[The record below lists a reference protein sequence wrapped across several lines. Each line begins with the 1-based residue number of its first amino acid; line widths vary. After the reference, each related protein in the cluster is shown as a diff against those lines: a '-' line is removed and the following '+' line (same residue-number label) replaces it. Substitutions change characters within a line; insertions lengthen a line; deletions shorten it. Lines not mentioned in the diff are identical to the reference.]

1 MKVVVLGG
9 GSTGEHFVGAL
20 RRFDDEAQITIVE
33 SRLVGGECSYFACMP
48 TKTMLRATEL
58 GSSLDRAPGLH
69 GERPEPDGVW
79 SWRDWM
85 TNDWDD
91 AGQLHYLE
99 EWRCRLVR
107 GEGRVAR
114 PGVVEVDGQELAY
127 DRLVLATGS
136 RPAIPP
142 IDGLD
147 SVDYWTN
154 REATRTHKVPQSLAV
169 MGGGPV
175 GTELAQFF
183 SRMGSRVTVVERGE
197 RLLGRFHPD
206 AGELLAELFRE
217 EGIGVR
223 IGVGI
228 ERAERWAGSVAGEA
242 GDARRKTAAPPAP
255 PGIRLHLS
263 DGSTLET
270 ERLLIATGRRPNVER
285 LGLDELGVKISGRGV
300 EVDERLRAADDVWA
314 IGDVTGI
321 AQFTHV
327 GKYQARV
334 AAADMTRRRAKA
346 DYRAIPAGIF
356 TDPEVAAVGR
366 SDGEDLV
373 STRIELGK
381 LPRLSTYEKPAR
393 DGFVRVFA
401 DPRQGVLVGAV
412 CVGPQAAEWLGQF
425 TLAIRAAVPIET
437 LLDTIQPY
445 PTFSE
450 GVFYALQELQGQL
463 S

>member
-1 MKVVVLGG
+1 VKVVVLGG

-20 RRFDDEAQITIVE
+20 RRFDDEAQITLVE

-48 TKTMLRATEL
+48 TKTMLRTTEL
-58 GSSLDRAPGLH
+58 GSSLERAPGLH

-85 TNDWDD
+85 TSDWDD
-91 AGQLHYLE
+91 SGQLHYLQD
-99 EWRCRLVR
+99 WNCRLVR

-114 PGVVEVDGQELAY
+114 PGVVEIEGRELPY

-147 SVDYWTN
+147 SVEYWTN
-154 REATRTHKVPQSLAV
+154 RDATRTHKVPQSLVV

-175 GTELAQFF
+175 GAELAQFF
-183 SRMGSRVTVVERGE
+183 SRMGSQVTVIERGE
-197 RLLGRFHPD
+197 RLLGRVHRD

-217 EGIGVR
+217 EGIDVR
-223 IGVGI
+223 IGVGL
-228 ERAERWAGSVAGEA
+228 ERVE
-242 GDARRKTAAPPAP
+242 
-255 PGIRLHLS
+255 PGLRLHLS
-263 DGSTLET
+263 DGTTVEA
-270 ERLLIATGRRPNVER
+270 ERLLVATGRRPNVER
-285 LGLDELGVKISGRGV
+285 LGLEELGLTISGRGV

-314 IGDVTGI
+314 IGDVTGV

-334 AAADMTRRRAKA
+334 AAADMAGQHAKA

-356 TDPEVAAVGR
+356 TDPEVATTGR
-366 SDGEDLV
+366 TDGDDLV
-373 STRIELGK
+373 SARIELSSV
-381 LPRLSTYEKPAR
+381 PRLSTYEKPAR

-401 DPRQGVLVGAV
+401 DPRQRVLVGAV
-412 CVGPQAAEWLGQF
+412 CVGPQAAEWLGQL
-425 TLAIRAAVPIET
+425 TLAIRAAVPLET
-437 LLDTIQPY
+437 LLDTIQPH

-450 GVFYALQELQGQL
+450 GVFSALQELEAEL

>member
-1 MKVVVLGG
+1 LKVVVLGG

-20 RRFDDEAQITIVE
+20 RRFDDEAQITLVE

-58 GSSLDRAPGLH
+58 GSSLDRAPGLR

-91 AGQLHYLE
+91 SGQLHYLE
-99 EWRCRLVR
+99 DWNCRLVR

-114 PGVVEVDGQELAY
+114 PGVVEVDGQELRY

-142 IDGLD
+142 IEGLD
-147 SVDYWTN
+147 SVEYWTN
-154 REATRTHKVPQSLAV
+154 RDATRTHKVPQSLAV

-175 GTELAQFF
+175 GAELTQFF
-183 SRMGSRVTVVERGE
+183 SRMGSQVTIVERGD
-197 RLLGRFHPD
+197 RLLGRVHGD
-206 AGELLAELFRE
+206 AGDLLAELFRE
-217 EGIGVR
+217 EGIDVR
-223 IGVGI
+223 VGVGI
-228 ERAERWAGSVAGEA
+228 ERI
-242 GDARRKTAAPPAP
+242 D
-255 PGIRLHLS
+255 PGLRIHLS
-263 DGSTLET
+263 DGTTVEA
-270 ERLLIATGRRPNVER
+270 ERLLVATGRRPNVER
-285 LGLDELGVKISGRGV
+285 LGLEELGLTISGRGV
-300 EVDERLRAADDVWA
+300 EVDERLRAAENVWA
-314 IGDVTGI
+314 IGDVTGV

-334 AAADMTRRRAKA
+334 AAADMAGRHAKA

-356 TDPEVAAVGR
+356 TDPEVATVGR
-366 SDGEDLV
+366 TDGDDLAGA
-373 STRIELGK
+373 RIELDSV
-381 LPRLSTYEKPAR
+381 PRLSTYEKPAR
-393 DGFVRVFA
+393 GGFVRVFA
-401 DPRQGVLVGAV
+401 EPRQHVLVGAV
-412 CVGPQAAEWLGQF
+412 CVGPQAAEWLGQL
-425 TLAIRAAVPIET
+425 TLAIRASVPLAT

-450 GVFYALQELQGQL
+450 GVFLALQELQAQL

>member
-1 MKVVVLGG
+1 VKVVVLGG

-20 RRFDDEAQITIVE
+20 RRFDDEVQITLVE

-58 GSSLDRAPGLH
+58 GSSLERAPGLH
-69 GERPEPDGVW
+69 GERPEQEGVW

-85 TNDWDD
+85 TSDWDD
-91 AGQLHYLE
+91 SGQLHYLE
-99 EWRCRLVR
+99 EWNCRLVR

-127 DRLVLATGS
+127 DRIVLATGS

-142 IDGLD
+142 IEGLD
-147 SVDYWTN
+147 SVEYWTN
-154 REATRTHKVPQSLAV
+154 REATRTHKVPQSLVV

-175 GTELAQFF
+175 GCELAQFF
-183 SRMGSRVTVVERGE
+183 SRMGAQVTIVERGDH
-197 RLLGRFHPD
+197 LLGRVHTD
-206 AGELLAELFRE
+206 AGALIAELFRD
-217 EGIGVR
+217 EGIEVR
-223 IGVGI
+223 TGVGI
-228 ERAERWAGSVAGEA
+228 ERVE
-242 GDARRKTAAPPAP
+242 
-255 PGIRLHLS
+255 PGVRLHLS
-263 DGSTLET
+263 DGSTLQT

-285 LGLDELGVKISGRGV
+285 LGLDELGVQISARGV
-300 EVDERLRAADDVWA
+300 EVDERLRAAEDVWA
-314 IGDVTGI
+314 IGDVTGV

-334 AAADMTRRRAKA
+334 AAADMANRRAKA

-356 TDPEVAAVGR
+356 TDPEVATVGR
-366 SDGEDLV
+366 TDGDDLV
-373 STRIELGK
+373 SARVELGS
-381 LPRLSTYEKPAR
+381 LPRLATYERPKR
-393 DGFVRVFA
+393 DGLVRVFA
-401 DPRQGVLVGAV
+401 DPRQRVLVGAV

-425 TLAIRAAVPIET
+425 TLAIRAAVPVET

-450 GVFYALQELQGQL
+450 GVFYALQALQEELH
-463 S
+463 

>member
-20 RRFDDEAQITIVE
+20 RRFDDEAQITLVE

-48 TKTMLRATEL
+48 TKTMLRSTEL
-58 GSSLDRAPGLH
+58 GASLERAPGLH
-69 GERPEPDGVW
+69 GERPKPDGVW
-79 SWRDWM
+79 SWRDWV
-85 TNDWDD
+85 TSDWEDD
-91 AGQLHYLE
+91 GQLHYLE

-114 PGVVEVDGQELAY
+114 PGVVDVDGQELSY

-136 RPAIPP
+136 RPLIPP
-142 IDGLD
+142 IEGLD
-147 SVDYWTN
+147 SVEYWTN
-154 REATRTHKVPQSLAV
+154 REATRTHKVPRSLVV

-175 GTELAQFF
+175 GAELAQFF
-183 SRMGSRVTVVERGE
+183 SRMGSQVTIVERGE
-197 RLLGRFHPD
+197 HLLGRVHSD
-206 AGELLAELFRE
+206 AGELIAELFGE
-217 EGIGVR
+217 EGIDVR
-223 IGVGI
+223 VGVGI
-228 ERAERWAGSVAGEA
+228 ERVE
-242 GDARRKTAAPPAP
+242 
-255 PGIRLHLS
+255 PGIKLHLS
-263 DGSTLET
+263 DGSMLES

-285 LGLDELGVKISGRGV
+285 LGLEELGIKTSPRGI

-314 IGDVTGI
+314 IGDVTGV

-327 GKYQARV
+327 GKYQARI
-334 AAADMTRRRAKA
+334 AAADIASRRAKA

-356 TDPEVAAVGR
+356 TDPEVASVGR
-366 SDGEDLV
+366 TEGDDLV
-373 STRIELGK
+373 SVRIPLSS
-381 LPRLSTYEKPAR
+381 LPRLSTYERPKR

-401 DPRQGVLVGAV
+401 DPRQRVLVGAV
-412 CVGPQAAEWLGQF
+412 SVGPQAAEWLGQF
-425 TLAIRAAVPIET
+425 TLAIRAEIKVET

-450 GVFYALQELQGQL
+450 GVFYALQELQGSL

>member
-1 MKVVVLGG
+1 VKVVVLGG

-20 RRFDDEAQITIVE
+20 RRFDDEAQITLVE

-58 GSSLDRAPGLH
+58 SASLERAPGLH
-69 GERPEPDGVW
+69 GERPEPEGVW

-85 TNDWDD
+85 TSDWDD

-99 EWRCRLVR
+99 EWNCRLVR
-107 GEGRVAR
+107 GEGRVAG
-114 PGVVEVDGQELAY
+114 PGVVEVDGQELPY

-136 RPAIPP
+136 RPMIPP
-142 IDGLD
+142 IEGLD
-147 SVDYWTN
+147 SVEYWTN
-154 REATRTHKVPQSLAV
+154 REATRTHRVPQSLVV

-175 GTELAQFF
+175 GSELAQFF
-183 SRMGSRVTVVERGE
+183 SRMGSEVTIVERGDH
-197 RLLGRFHPD
+197 LLGRVHPD

-217 EGIGVR
+217 EGIDVR
-223 IGVGI
+223 LGVGI
-228 ERAERWAGSVAGEA
+228 DRAES
-242 GDARRKTAAPPAP
+242 
-255 PGIRLHLS
+255 GIKLHLS
-263 DGSTLET
+263 DGSTLEA
-270 ERLLIATGRRPNVER
+270 ERLLIAAGRRPNVER
-285 LGLDELGVKISGRGV
+285 LGLEELGVRTTARGI

-314 IGDVTGI
+314 IGDVTGV

-334 AAADMTRRRAKA
+334 AAADMANRRAKA

-356 TDPEVAAVGR
+356 TDPEVATVGR
-366 SDGEDLV
+366 TDGEGLV
-373 STRIELGK
+373 SARVPLGS
-381 LPRLSTYEKPAR
+381 LPRLATYERPKR

-401 DPRQGVLVGAV
+401 DPRKRVLVGAV

-425 TLAIRAAVPIET
+425 TLAIRAEVPVDT

-450 GVFYALQELQGQL
+450 GVFYGLQALQEELAAA
-463 S
+463 